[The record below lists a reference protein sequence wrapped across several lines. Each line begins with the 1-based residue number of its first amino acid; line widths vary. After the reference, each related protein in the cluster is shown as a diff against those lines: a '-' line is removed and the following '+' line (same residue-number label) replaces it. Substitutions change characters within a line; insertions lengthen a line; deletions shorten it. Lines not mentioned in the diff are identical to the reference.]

1 MHHWWKDGDRPGLG
15 RGKPRTLDCLH
26 YEARRSVGGGSRA
39 SPRPLA
45 PSRHR
50 LLQAGWCPQEG
61 LSCVWSVLQPESTS
75 CSLCSLPLPWAAEA
89 EPHSHFL
96 SFVYVLKLCQRGS
109 CPVNH
114 HFQPFLY
121 RIKWYE
127 SIFPSLLNW
136 DQPTL
141 LLLYIKNIIWDKL
154 FKVPIHKIAYYRRAS

>member
-1 MHHWWKDGDRPGLG
+1 MHHWWKDGDRPGLE

-26 YEARRSVGGGSRA
+26 SWGQEKCWGWEAGHPPSPPGTVQGTGFSRRGGALRKA
-39 SPRPLA
+39 
-45 PSRHR
+45 
-50 LLQAGWCPQEG
+50 

-75 CSLCSLPLPWAAEA
+75 CSLCSPPLPWAAEA

-96 SFVYVLKLCQRGS
+96 SFVYVLEKLCKRGG

-114 HFQPFLY
+114 HFQSFLY

-136 DQPTL
+136 DQLTP
-141 LLLYIKNIIWDKL
+141 IIT
-154 FKVPIHKIAYYRRAS
+154 IY